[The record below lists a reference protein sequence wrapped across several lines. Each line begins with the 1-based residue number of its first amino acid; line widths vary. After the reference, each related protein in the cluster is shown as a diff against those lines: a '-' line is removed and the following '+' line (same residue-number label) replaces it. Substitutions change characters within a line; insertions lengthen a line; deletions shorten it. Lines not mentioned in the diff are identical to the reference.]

1 MSDDVKDDAA
11 EVPTIDEA
19 ETSQAVASLSEI
31 ARELR
36 ALADQAADLSSQPLF
51 KPTFH

>member
-1 MSDDVKDDAA
+1 MSDDVEREAA
-11 EVPTIDEA
+11 ENLTIDEA

-36 ALADQAADLSSQPLF
+36 KLADQAADLSKQLVF
-51 KPTFH
+51 QPTFH